1 MKATRILII
10 DDDPDLAEEVS
21 ELLSELNYSVEFARS
36 RSQFSKLLPVSKYD
50 LFIVDLLLPDGHG
63 FEIIKEIREVSS
75 SGIVVLS
82 GKLEEAGKVV
92 ALELGADDYIVKPFS
107 RLEFVARIKSLLR
120 RLDGEHKLRKDQ
132 KSGAS
137 EILYGDWR
145 TDVQARKLYAPDGS
159 EMQLTKLEFDLWL
172 VFVQALD
179 RVLTREQLIYAI
191 RGRDWAG
198 YDRSIDGLV
207 SRLRKKLNCHQK
219 GELQFETIRGIGYM
233 LRNPVAIQNQAAV
246 ETRPN

>member
-1 MKATRILII
+1 MKPATVLII
-10 DDDPDLAEEVS
+10 DDDLGLSEEVS
-21 ELLSELNYSVEFARS
+21 ELLLEQNYSVEVARS
-36 RSQFSKLLPVSKYD
+36 RSQFLKLLAASKFD

-82 GKLEEAGKVV
+82 GKLEEVDKVV

-107 RLEFVARIKSLLR
+107 RSEFVARIKSLLR
-120 RLDGEHKLRKDQ
+120 RLNGKHKLAKDQ
-132 KSGAS
+132 KEGVS
-137 EILYGDWR
+137 EIRYGNWR
-145 TDVQARKLYAPDGS
+145 TDVQARKLYAPAGP
-159 EMQLTKLEFDLWL
+159 EVPLTKLEFDLWL

-207 SRLRKKLNCHQK
+207 SRLRKKLSCHQN
-219 GELQFETIRGIGYM
+219 GDVRFETIRGVGYM
-233 LRNPVAIQNQAAV
+233 LCSPG
-246 ETRPN
+246 